1 MTTRVD
7 IEKLDEKIRQLKQ
20 AALELNEMGN
30 EFPAVKRNT
39 ARVLASIR
47 MMEINVCD
55 VAGLA
60 VD

>member
-20 AALELNEMGN
+20 TALELNEMGS

>member
-20 AALELNEMGN
+20 ATLELNAMGD
-30 EFPAVKRNT
+30 EFPALKRNT
-39 ARVLASIR
+39 ARMLASIR
-47 MMEINVCD
+47 MMELNICD

-60 VD
+60 AD